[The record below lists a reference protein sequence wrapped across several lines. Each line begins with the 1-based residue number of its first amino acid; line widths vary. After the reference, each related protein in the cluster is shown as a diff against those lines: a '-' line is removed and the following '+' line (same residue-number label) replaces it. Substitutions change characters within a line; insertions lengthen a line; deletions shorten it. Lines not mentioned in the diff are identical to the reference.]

1 MARAF
6 RFVLRRDL
14 VIVPAVLGLA
24 TEKAD
29 YPAAFLRLAREMD
42 FRRAFAVAVSFA
54 ARFWPVADL
63 SVVVGFFDLFG
74 LCRSRIC
81 SVTADFVPASDP
93 FDPAGFGSGAVAAA
107 VAAAVADPAGLSAAD
122 LSVVVAVGPDSV
134 GSAVFDAD
142 LACFVCSA
150 CSVAVGSE
158 KGRVVAAVFCFLAL
172 RSSF

>member
-1 MARAF
+1 MARGF

-29 YPAAFLRLAREMD
+29 YPAASLRLAREMD
-42 FRRAFAVAVSFA
+42 FRLVFAVAVSFA

-63 SVVVGFFDLFG
+63 SVVGFFDLFG
-74 LCRSRIC
+74 LCRPRIC

-93 FDPAGFGSGAVAAA
+93 FDPAGFGSAA
-107 VAAAVADPAGLSAAD
+107 VAVVADLSGLSAAD

-134 GSAVFDAD
+134 GSAVFAAD

>member
-93 FDPAGFGSGAVAAA
+93 FDPAGFGSAA
-107 VAAAVADPAGLSAAD
+107 VAAAVADLSGLFAAD
-122 LSVVVAVGPDSV
+122 LS
-134 GSAVFDAD
+134 
-142 LACFVCSA
+142 CFVCSA

>member
-74 LCRSRIC
+74 LCRSPIC

-93 FDPAGFGSGAVAAA
+93 FDPAGFGSAVAGSVGFVVAVAVAVAVGSAGSVGFVAAA
-107 VAAAVADPAGLSAAD
+107 VGFVGLVA
-122 LSVVVAVGPDSV
+122 V
-134 GSAVFDAD
+134 GSAVAVA
-142 LACFVCSA
+142 LAF
-150 CSVAVGSE
+150 G
-158 KGRVVAAVFCFLAL
+158 VAAF
-172 RSSF
+172 SS

>member
-42 FRRAFAVAVSFA
+42 FRLVFSVAVSFA

-93 FDPAGFGSGAVAAA
+93 FDPAGFDSAA
-107 VAAAVADPAGLSAAD
+107 VAVVADLSGLSAAD
-122 LSVVVAVGPDSV
+122 LSVVVAV
-134 GSAVFDAD
+134 F
-142 LACFVCSA
+142 FCSA
-150 CSVAVGSE
+150 FSVAVGSE

>member
-93 FDPAGFGSGAVAAA
+93 FDPAGFV
-107 VAAAVADPAGLSAAD
+107 SAA
-122 LSVVVAVGPDSV
+122 VAVGPDSV
-134 GSAVFDAD
+134 GSAVFAAD

>member
-42 FRRAFAVAVSFA
+42 FRLVFAVAVSFA

-63 SVVVGFFDLFG
+63 FVVVGFFDLFG
-74 LCRSRIC
+74 LCRSPIC

-93 FDPAGFGSGAVAAA
+93 FDPAGFGSAAVAVAA
-107 VAAAVADPAGLSAAD
+107 DLSGLSAAD
-122 LSVVVAVGPDSV
+122 LFVVVAVGPDSV
-134 GSAVFDAD
+134 RSAVFAAD
-142 LACFVCSA
+142 LAC
-150 CSVAVGSE
+150 
-158 KGRVVAAVFCFLAL
+158 
-172 RSSF
+172 

>member
-42 FRRAFAVAVSFA
+42 FRRAFAVA
-54 ARFWPVADL
+54 DL

-93 FDPAGFGSGAVAAA
+93 FDPAGFGSAA
-107 VAAAVADPAGLSAAD
+107 VAAAVADLSGLFAAD
-122 LSVVVAVGPDSV
+122 LS
-134 GSAVFDAD
+134 
-142 LACFVCSA
+142 CFVCSA